1 MSARL
6 LSSIR
11 CPAIFASA
19 YTKYK
24 RIIMKIHVP
33 SNSIFF
39 FIAVFSLI
47 FIAGCDSNAAEDEAP
62 EVIPSEIFTLP
73 VDLFDQTL
81 SKSAQPGANF
91 TAAALRVWPV
101 SLIITAN
108 LVIPS
113 LTTLQALQT
122 EPVFQDGAWQWD
134 SSVTANGQTVQ
145 FNLSAVRENGG
156 TEWSMRITSTDLQG
170 NTVLD
175 DFELFTAQTSENG
188 DVGSWQLFYLLN
200 DATQNVL
207 NASYV
212 RDSETEKSI
221 VFSIPETA
229 VLGAGDSVEYEEN
242 GDERT
247 FIWQQIAE
255 SITHT
260 IIWNAVT
267 LEGSITATNFNGG
280 DEGCWDAAL
289 NDVACTSS

>member
-1 MSARL
+1 
-6 LSSIR
+6 
-11 CPAIFASA
+11 
-19 YTKYK
+19 
-24 RIIMKIHVP
+24 MKIHVP

-200 DATQNVL
+200 DASQNVL